1 MSKWHPLAYVFCEEI
16 FCRVAGCVHKRLK
29 IMSKSIPIA
38 SVKIEEYNDGFAIV
52 VGDKRWTFNQEE
64 DKEKL
69 VEVFKA
75 LGFKATYEEV
85 Y

>member
-1 MSKWHPLAYVFCEEI
+1 MSKPT
-16 FCRVAGCVHKRLK
+16 
-29 IMSKSIPIA
+29 PIA